1 MLSFPR
7 FSLKRAVRVPPA
19 AVVGGAEMD
28 GDELGGAGTT
38 YSSINIHNHI
48 ERSCVR
54 THITIII
61 ILDLSNISQQTNNNV
76 QQISIIITATTKSSV
91 YNRNNQVTGF
101 TDRFAARCCESS
113 GELDHH
119 RLSEGRFEVHQH
131 CQHRDGTQSVLSST
145 VTTTTSSCS
154 SITATSTTTCSILR
168 SRRCSTSSAST
179 YINGGLEL
187 VQQVVE
193 DGGQEDLVAVCRGA
207 GAHYCHHAAHTK
219 ERLDSG
225 RSGRSGNGS

>member
-1 MLSFPR
+1 M
-7 FSLKRAVRVPPA
+7 
-19 AVVGGAEMD
+19 
-28 GDELGGAGTT
+28 
-38 YSSINIHNHI
+38 
-48 ERSCVR
+48 R

-119 RLSEGRFEVHQH
+119 RLSEGRFEVHQY
-131 CQHRDGTQSVLSST
+131 CQHRDSAQSVLSST
-145 VTTTTSSCS
+145 VTTTTRSSS
-154 SITATSTTTCSILR
+154 RGSTSSTTTCSILR
-168 SRRCSTSSAST
+168 SRRCSTSSGST
-179 YINGGLEL
+179 YTNGSLEL
-187 VQQVVE
+187 VQHVVE
-193 DGGQEDLVAVCRGA
+193 YGGQEDLVAVCRGA

-219 ERLDSG
+219 ERLYSG
-225 RSGRSGNGS
+225 RSARSGYGS